1 MDFKIK
7 NLLVTGGAGFIGSNF
22 INYLVKNKVKV
33 NIYNLDDLT
42 YAANLNNDNLL
53 NHMKNYIFIKGNIC
67 DYKLL
72 SEVFFDYKIDGVIN
86 FAAETHVDNSIISP
100 DNFIKSNINGVF
112 NLLKISNKFW
122 MKKPYMKKK
131 HYENSRFHQVSTDEV
146 YGSIETGSFNEKS
159 QFRPNSPYSASKAS
173 GDMLVRSFYKTYGL
187 NVTTS
192 FCSNNFGPNQH
203 SEKLIPK
210 VIHCLLNN
218 KSIPVYGDGLNVRD
232 WLFVEDHCLAIEKI
246 YNHAKAGECYNIG
259 GNSEITNLELIK
271 LIAKLMG
278 IKPKIKFVKDRYGHD
293 KRYSLDCS
301 KIEKELKINTN
312 NNFEKNLKKYLK
324 TLI

>member
-22 INYLVKNKVKV
+22 INYLIKNKVEL

-42 YAANLNNDNLL
+42 YAANLNNVNLYS
-53 NHMKNYIFIKGNIC
+53 HIKNYIFIKGNIC

-72 SEVFFDYKIDGVIN
+72 TEVFDYKIDGVIN
-86 FAAETHVDNSIISP
+86 FAAETHVDNSIINP
-100 DNFIKSNINGVF
+100 DNFIKTNINGVF

-122 MKKPYMKKK
+122 MKKPHMKKEFHK
-131 HYENSRFHQVSTDEV
+131 YSRFHQVSTDEV
-146 YGSIETGSFNEKS
+146 YGSIETGNFNEKS

-203 SEKLIPK
+203 REKLIPK
-210 VIHCLLNN
+210 VIHCILNN

-246 YNHAKAGECYNIG
+246 YNHAKAGESYNIG

-271 LIAKLMG
+271 LIAKLIG
-278 IKPKIKFVKDRYGHD
+278 KKPKIKFVKDRYGHD

-301 KIEKELKINTN
+301 KIEKELKLIQIII
-312 NNFEKNLKKYLK
+312 LK
-324 TLI
+324 T